1 MNPRDAL
8 LVRVLAA
15 PRTVAALGLPD
26 WERLLRQ
33 ADSAGVKAILE
44 ALLEENGLL
53 DAVPAR
59 PREHLDAARV
69 VALRHRRLTGYEVER
84 IRRALAGLGLP
95 LILLKGAAYAMAGL
109 PAGRGRLFSDIDI
122 LVPKASLARVEGAL
136 MQHGWAATHH
146 DAYDQRYYRD
156 WMHELPP
163 MVHQRRGNA
172 IDVHHAILPETA
184 PVRPDPALLRAA
196 AQPIAGQDPPAGD
209 VPALYTLSAHDMFL
223 HSAVHLFFGGEF
235 DHGLRDLFDLHRLA
249 LHCGSRPGFW
259 EDLAPRARALELE
272 RPLFYALRY
281 LERVFG
287 TPIPAAV
294 LAGAAAG
301 APPRLLLGLMDS
313 LFLRALAPPHPDC
326 ADRLTGPARFMLYV
340 RGNWLRMPP
349 LLLARHLFHKAFL
362 SPRTAEA
369 A

>member
-1 MNPRDAL
+1 MSAPVPSL
-8 LVRVLAA
+8 LVEVLSRPARVQTLD
-15 PRTVAALGLPD
+15 LPG

-33 ADSAGVKAILE
+33 ADSANLSAILVY
-44 ALLEENGLL
+44 LLEEHGLL
-53 DAVPAR
+53 DGVPMQ
-59 PREHLDAARV
+59 PREHLDAMRI

-84 IRRALAGLGLP
+84 IRSALAQLGLP

-109 PAGRGRLFSDIDI
+109 PSGRGRLFSDIDI
-122 LVPKASLARVEGAL
+122 LVPKDSLDQVERAL
-136 MQHGWAATHH
+136 MLHGWASAHH
-146 DAYDQRYYRD
+146 DAYDERYYRT

-163 MVHQRRGNA
+163 MVHLRRGNA

-196 AQPIAGQDPPAGD
+196 ARAIPGEQG
-209 VPALYTLSAHDMFL
+209 ALGIYTLCPHDMFL

-235 DHGLRDLFDLHRLA
+235 DQGLRDLFDLHRLA
-249 LHCGSRPGFW
+249 LHFDTEPGFW
-259 EDLAPRARALELE
+259 DGLVARADALELT

-281 LERVFG
+281 ITHTFG
-287 TPIPAAV
+287 TPVPAAT
-294 LAGAAAG
+294 LAAA
-301 APPRLLLGLMDS
+301 APFGPTGLLLPLMDA
-313 LFLRALAPPHPDC
+313 LFLRALSPLHPEC
-326 ADRLTGPARFMLYV
+326 ATRFDGAARFTLYV

-349 LLLARHLFHKAFL
+349 VLLARHLFHKAFL

>member
-1 MNPRDAL
+1 MSAPVPSL
-8 LVRVLAA
+8 LVEVLSRPARVQTLD
-15 PRTVAALGLPD
+15 LPG

-33 ADSAGVKAILE
+33 ADSANVSAILVY
-44 ALLEENGLL
+44 LLEEHGLL
-53 DAVPAR
+53 DGVPMQ
-59 PREHLDAARV
+59 PREHLDAMRI

-84 IRRALAGLGLP
+84 IRSALAQLGLP

-109 PAGRGRLFSDIDI
+109 PSGRGRLFSDIDI
-122 LVPKASLARVEGAL
+122 LVPKDSLDQVERAL
-136 MQHGWAATHH
+136 MLHGWASAHH
-146 DAYDQRYYRD
+146 DAYDERYYRT

-163 MVHQRRGNA
+163 MVHLRRGNA

-196 AQPIAGQDPPAGD
+196 ARAIPGEQG
-209 VPALYTLSAHDMFL
+209 ALGVYTLCPHDMFL

-235 DHGLRDLFDLHRLA
+235 DQGLRDLFDLHRLA
-249 LHCGSRPGFW
+249 LHFDTEPGFW
-259 EDLAPRARALELE
+259 DGLVARADALELT

-281 LERVFG
+281 ITHTFG
-287 TPIPAAV
+287 TPVPVATLATAAPF
-294 LAGAAAG
+294 GPTG
-301 APPRLLLGLMDS
+301 LLLPLMDA
-313 LFLRALAPPHPDC
+313 LFLRALSPLHPEC
-326 ADRLTGPARFMLYV
+326 ATRFDGAARFTLYV

-349 LLLARHLFHKAFL
+349 VLLARHLFHKAFL